1 MQDQNQSSADLP
13 QINPKSRASASGQ
26 PDTDTSDKSQ
36 KKQEETLP
44 AENQQISQGLPKPA
58 SGMPPVQ
65 VDAPKEAAD
74 SDLIEKEWVEKAKQI
89 VERTRDNP
97 YQQQEE
103 LSKMKAEYLKKRYN
117 REINSPSE

>member
-1 MQDQNQSSADLP
+1 MQDQNQSSAGLP
-13 QINPKSRASASGQ
+13 QTNPLPGQPGSGQ
-26 PDTDTSDKSQ
+26 SAGSDLNQ
-36 KKQEETLP
+36 PKKKKEILP
-44 AENQQISQGLPKPA
+44 AENQQISQSLPAPTGGT
-58 SGMPPVQ
+58 SVQ
-65 VDAPKEAAD
+65 IDTPNEAAD